1 MHELIAGKQRSTI
14 LHVQCGHGMLQPPSG
29 PNRSSIYDVK
39 VNRPA
44 RERTGKRGL
53 LLRKT
58 DTRLNL
64 PRTLEKETPDEHDCK
79 NHQQGGGPGRT

>member
-1 MHELIAGKQRSTI
+1 MDELIAGKQRNTMF
-14 LHVQCGHGMLQPPSG
+14 HVQCGHGVLQPPKR

-44 RERTGKRGL
+44 RERTGKRVL

-58 DTRLNL
+58 DTCLN
-64 PRTLEKETPDEHDCK
+64 PSRTLEKEATDEQDY
-79 NHQQGGGPGRT
+79 